1 MELKFEVNQRFIIFS
16 KPFMRWIYRI
26 LFWGALAS
34 LLSAVFMLKAV
45 FLISFIVFFLLYY
58 INRISMREILGR
70 KKYFFY
76 TLTFIL
82 LWVVSVAFNFSLF
95 ESILKEYPKEYN
107 LPENEKIVINDS
119 LLKSIYSTFFI
130 ILSFIVLVISFQAT
144 ITKDW
149 FDGFS
154 IADGFKFKLK
164 RMRYEKSKTELELLK
179 TQLSPH
185 LYKNLLTNIYDL
197 VINNNRSAPDAI
209 VNLKELMEYMLY
221 DTNGKD
227 KIELHKEIEFI
238 AKLIEIRKNGL
249 NYPNQISFHVN
260 VPDQI
265 KNKEVMPFVLLP
277 FIENLFTHCNFNV
290 DNAFAKVELN
300 YDSNGI
306 LHYFVQNSY
315 SETDKKRN
323 KGGLG
328 IPNLEL
334 RLNRF
339 YKKKYTLSN
348 KGKNGIFTSKLELKL
363 F

>member
-1 MELKFEVNQRFIIFS
+1 
-16 KPFMRWIYRI
+16 MRWIYRI

-34 LLSAVFMLKAV
+34 LLSAVFLFESV
-45 FLISFIVFFLLYY
+45 WIISFIVFFLLYY
-58 INRISMREILGR
+58 LNRISMREILGR

-76 TLTFIL
+76 SLTFIL
-82 LWVVSVAFNFSLF
+82 LWIISVAINFSLA
-95 ESILKEYPKEYN
+95 EELI
-107 LPENEKIVINDS
+107 KIARNGVKFLDYKPIEVPIS
-119 LLKSIYSTFFI
+119 YVEPIYSTFFI
-130 ILSFIVLVISFQAT
+130 VLSFIVLVISFQAT

-290 DNAFAKVELN
+290 DNAFVKIELN
-300 YDSNGI
+300 YDSDGI

-315 SETDKKRN
+315 SENDINRN

>member
-1 MELKFEVNQRFIIFS
+1 
-16 KPFMRWIYRI
+16 MRWLYRI
-26 LFWGALAS
+26 VFWSSISLILYS
-34 LLSAVFMLKAV
+34 LLKENCVISILVLFVLYYLNRICMREVLGRRKY
-45 FLISFIVFFLLYY
+45 FLYGLLFIVFLVIGIGVNLSLLENPEY
-58 INRISMREILGR
+58 RISNIPIVPNGIKLI
-70 KKYFFY
+70 F
-76 TLTFIL
+76 
-82 LWVVSVAFNFSLF
+82 VSWL
-95 ESILKEYPKEYN
+95 
-107 LPENEKIVINDS
+107 
-119 LLKSIYSTFFI
+119 
-130 ILSFIVLVISFQAT
+130 VLVFSFQAT

-277 FIENLFTHCNFNV
+277 FIENLFTHCNFNA

-334 RLNRF
+334 RLDRF

-363 F
+363 Y